1 MAVPAFGDDAVN
13 AFLAL
18 LVLLAGF
25 LVVRAVIYRQEEWV
39 ARCLTLA
46 ERDFNNLISGGM
58 SHGTRKEHVAERRE
72 WNKMAEL
79 PVIQINTDGYRSV
92 AHDLVAANEK
102 ALGGKGAAMGKAS
115 ITAFL
120 LRELYAGD
128 VDAAQIKIFADTR
141 NNGEPPY
148 IAPGIYELVG
158 FRYFDP
164 QRGFPRN
171 AGVPPWLLR
180 RVVRNWNFPRDIRMV
195 YTDPSGEKF
204 LRPPMDA
211 LAQLL
216 QQNL

>member
-1 MAVPAFGDDAVN
+1 MNALVP
-13 AFLAL
+13 LIM
-18 LVLLAGF
+18 VLLAAF
-25 LVVRAVIYRQEEWV
+25 VAVRYLIFRQEERV

-58 SHGTRKEHVAERRE
+58 DHGGRKGRVEERRE

-102 ALGGKGAAMGKAS
+102 ELGGKGTSMGKAA

-120 LRELYAGD
+120 LRELYQGE
-128 VDAAQIKIFADTR
+128 VENAQLKIFAEMR
-141 NNGEPPY
+141 SGGSLPY
-148 IAPGIYELVG
+148 VAPGIDKLVG
-158 FRYFDP
+158 LEKLNP
-164 QRGFPRN
+164 ATGFPPYS
-171 AGVPPWLLR
+171 GVEPWLLR
-180 RVVRNWNFPRDIRMV
+180 RVVRKWNFPREILMV
-195 YTDPSGEKF
+195 RTDPSGE
-204 LRPPMDA
+204 RSYRSPMDA

>member
-1 MAVPAFGDDAVN
+1 MN
-13 AFLAL
+13 TFLAL
-18 LVLLAGF
+18 LPLLIGGF
-25 LVVRAVIYRQEEWV
+25 IIVRLVIYRREEWV
-39 ARCLTLA
+39 ARCLILA
-46 ERDFNNLISGGM
+46 ERDFNNLISGGLA
-58 SHGTRKEHVAERRE
+58 HTGRKEHVEERRE

-128 VDAAQIKIFADTR
+128 VDAAQIKISADTR

-158 FRYFDP
+158 FSRFHP
-164 QRGFPRN
+164 QHGFPVR

-180 RVVRNWNFPRDIRMV
+180 RVVRNWNFPRDIRMIH
-195 YTDPSGEKF
+195 TDPSGAKYF
-204 LRPPMDA
+204 RPPMEA
-211 LAQLL
+211 LDQLL